1 MGDPSSTVALHYLG
15 SGEVCSSSAGKHTEG
30 LVHRLLLRHL
40 REEKASD
47 SGEGPAPPGRPLGEA
62 FGRRVDLLQSGD
74 LSGLRAV
81 DHETGVSFMSCKWHA
96 VGQCTVSSTLRQWF
110 TVTVGYSD
118 DKEWT
123 CYVFSAPS
131 RRQARRMVEVI
142 TMRMEG
148 VDPSTKDLPCR
159 RASLQPTLLSHRRS
173 TSLAPKALL
182 SLDGSSR
189 VELRSP
195 LLGSRHLP
203 SRLRKASLS
212 NLRTLPCI
220 TALTINMS
228 LLVRQLQSVTG
239 NPNVDAD
246 VLRMAILFNDVATV
260 SRVLHAHFNL
270 FNVNYDVVGP
280 GTRKARPRSDSLTV
294 QVLLNQSTALISNW
308 ERSQEDDAH
317 HGTPKPSV
325 FTNALHLAIACG
337 STEVVRLLVKCGV
350 DPNCEGVELQEDLGL
365 TSNQQTNG
373 TDPDGLQYFANQI
386 NSVREWFVKP
396 AVHLATRMGNCLI
409 VKTLLRYGA
418 DPEAEDSRGA
428 TPLHVAAQSPLE
440 RWECAAIFI
449 EHGARIFKAD
459 SRGQRPID
467 VAPGLEVLQ
476 QKVVQEILDVFYPEK
491 GPDDPEE
498 DVLQQRINS
507 VRDNRKVSLGLLALP
522 RFVAKVARSR
532 SPNSRDRCATV
543 CIPQEAN
550 QDRETPEQIAAAE
563 KRSRKMSLGLWNWLD
578 RRRRS
583 REDPVKSDQEHTD
596 SVPGSPVEKTS
607 QPAPNVSGNEPK
619 LNRSRTHTLDDIE
632 EDACCET
639 FAAERSVQIL
649 QRLSANQ
656 ECLPLL
662 LDRLPVCLPK
672 LQPLTA
678 SLGGQLGLGV
688 GKMLRNILQACTA
701 PGGGDGTLEG
711 LDADESHHGS
721 GSLEGIRGERLGKL
735 FRIALQ
741 FVRCGQCVRDAA
753 LSVVNA
759 VLRLHL
765 KMEESRNSTCWGCSS
780 SPRRSAPI
788 PGSPERGTPY
798 RRSPRHQ
805 REYHD
810 QQGEHLSVSFS
821 RGSNSKDSESNSIPA
836 SPSLDRFRLKVEGH
850 QPKTASPGLTRKPSF
865 RYSSNSFYAKRLV
878 LRKSVHSKLGKF
890 ARSIG
895 RSAKTKQASAQ
906 PTVHSAVRL
915 LTTVDVDMLLD
926 CLQSVARSSD
936 SAEESSSESE
946 KSSPKRPPAEAGP
959 SQVKQAQRLAARA
972 LLTISSLP
980 STRRALMRPEY
991 MWRLL
996 SVLEPTCDQDFLCL
1010 VLQVIEVLVLDPTN
1024 HVALMS
1030 AGLAQRIDKISRHHV
1045 DRTWANEK
1053 SPYFG
1058 SILAL
1063 HITRIRVYLGLLDH
1077 SDHRMSKSLLGMEAE
1092 ICSTTDVPATIR
1104 NQSSPLHRD
1113 AGSGSGG
1120 GSRGDRRGP
1129 ASLLLKMS
1137 HATLET
1143 LVATAIGHHQGVG
1156 GTDGGCQCNA
1166 NPEPQVS
1173 TRHQRLLKNPRCQP
1187 LGRCQFCCFQD
1198 TLLET
1203 LPMTVHPVVLLRL
1216 LEQVLL
1222 TTLRGTL
1229 NGTQGEAGDEI
1240 LQTKV
1245 LLMLTRWLDT
1255 IPEDFQCN
1263 PFLRREASLL
1273 MRRLPPLS
1281 KHFQPLVKKIQGL
1294 LSSSCSSD
1302 PLPRP
1307 MKTQQHQEFP
1317 QHNPSISSTESLR
1330 LAATTTGAGASPEP
1344 EDTAS
1349 VGSSFSRPG
1358 GRSATGVSGPLS
1370 RFKRNASLN
1379 SQGSSCS
1386 SVSGLQSVGGL
1397 PSAIAKKATLM
1408 YGEELDQLYQKLNR
1422 DIIDEHL
1429 PCSQEDAVKL
1439 AALQLL
1445 AESPAHHTPTTAPH
1459 HHHHSQQQ
1467 HHHHQHQ
1474 QNYHNPHHHQP
1485 PAPTTRPVMGL
1496 PTVTLDLPSEDLETP
1511 IVDDF
1516 ILEDELG
1523 HQSPEPDG
1531 GIDLLHHCIHH
1542 HPQLHHQSPG
1552 LSDRHTISR
1561 TSGPC
1566 KSSPDNTIADGD
1578 SDSPLPWTGR
1588 TAPQAGENPGVIVTH
1603 SGNIPLEDAAA
1614 ASAIAAHAAADK
1626 VCLDKVKRCL
1636 PRGYS
1641 NARAVQ
1647 KSAKRCFQC
1656 YSGAL
1661 ADVRDPA
1668 ERSSRAK
1675 QMYVEFC
1682 KQLPLYGSRMFHVK
1696 EMAGSRL
1703 KKKAPRIL
1711 CIGPKDI
1718 SLLHPSSKAV
1728 LRCHRTALLQNWHI
1742 GPCRHGASH
1751 QLLLEFQA
1759 GSSSNNSKWAV
1770 QPLSF
1775 LELKAICAN
1784 LTAVMQKAQE
1794 NGDMDGESQVPE
1806 GSPSTLN
1813 KPSGQDGPHMPQ
1825 RQTSLYQEE
1834 FERCRKL
1841 LHFPEEVALALTE
1854 TEHALFREVPPAS
1867 YVRQVTNARGQGL
1880 EFANG
1885 EEAGSKT
1892 VKDLLLRFREVSDW
1906 VTEIIVTEGEENKT
1920 MLLVSLVQVAN
1931 ACWNMGNFNTVME
1944 ILDGLRSMLVRPLF
1958 QDSDEADVEA
1968 MMALYE
1974 SISSNS
1980 AEYREAVDRAIC
1992 IPGCKVVPYF
2002 GAFLRELQSIYDE
2015 NSPVVMVPEST
2026 DKDGENGTLKD
2037 TTAEYTGGLLNTE
2050 KMMRAHWV
2058 LTDIRLCR
2066 QAAERNISME
2076 KDSDSEGK
2084 DDDDVKSMGKT
2095 SYITCDDQEYP
2106 YEPIHP
2112 VSNPHHIQIIPH
2124 HLLER
2129 DLHRLQCMHH
2139 GTTLV
2144 HWDDEGKSALCTL
2157 RLDPSNSLL
2166 VWSRTCPTGGGED
2179 SESSLEAVL
2188 GGKYSSSTTI
2198 ASGLEE
2204 GYLDLMSAKDV
2215 FLGDQE
2221 VDLAPIAK
2229 RHNLPGLSQAEN
2241 SFAVLYGGS
2250 IADNRLLHFV
2260 APNRTVLLWAYGLQA
2275 LIRAIRHYRLY
2286 TADRRILWLQRE
2298 YLNLFYEDGK
2308 CIGPTPLEAMKIFG
2322 GKNLAM
2328 KKLPSDRNQNS
2339 DSSSTLNKLPAG
2351 FSAPTKKIAIKQK
2364 SLVSQKGSEDGKLRN
2379 RSRKAQSFK
2388 KKAMRKVQTRTMAS
2402 DAFHGS
2408 VDMDDSPSSSVDMP
2422 DGSRTAN
2429 DDSGISEPNESAPD
2443 GKDYDA
2449 TSVSASIVTDHS
2461 RTNSTRSRTDSGH
2474 SRTDSSY
2481 SELGHD
2487 IPLSYYARR
2496 KSPSTSSTGTQGLLT
2511 MNSQLTFAEFVEL
2524 FKSFSLR
2531 CRKDLKDI
2539 FDSYSKPYS
2548 SNKDPLLAKTED
2560 SETEYMPGTMFS
2572 LSRNMFVEPLTDSNR
2587 RVADAIAAS
2596 SVQANST
2603 GVQTVTT
2610 HVMGVEELRQFLSRE
2625 QEEELEEE
2633 AVLRIIQRHEPT
2645 ASVRDQQCLSF
2656 EGFARFMMDKDSYA
2670 FNSEERAYK
2679 QDEHNHPMSHY
2690 YIDSSHNTYLTGH
2703 QLRGE
2708 SSVEIYAQI
2717 LLTGCRCVEL
2727 DCWDGDDGIPM
2738 IYHGHTLTSKISFKD
2753 VVEAINRAAF
2763 VTSDYPIILSIENH
2777 CSLPQQARMAQI
2789 FLDVFGDKL
2798 VTKFMCESDFSDDPH
2813 LPSPEDLRGK
2823 ILVKNKKIKANQLPP
2838 ELLKHRMMQM
2848 VGEQKSQ
2855 LGAELAAATASM
2867 GDISE
2872 EEDDE
2877 FEDAYE
2883 DVLPIE
2889 ETSSE
2894 VPESKTGTL
2903 SRMESTATDISEL
2916 SDDPSKSI
2924 SVNNNN
2930 TANAKTYTSQKSKT
2944 GITTPIGGGEDMHK
2958 MVQAKHKKK
2967 KEGHQI
2973 AAQLS
2978 NLVIYTQA
2986 VKFPGFAEQSSSS
2999 KDKTGKNR
3007 DKERKGSTSSNASI
3021 PGSPALST
3029 KEISLSR
3036 GDSLDMDRGVP
3047 DSLPSEQIS
3056 SLTQTPKCYHCSS
3069 VNETNLKRMFRKFP
3083 AQFIK
3088 HTEYQLM
3095 RTYPAGMRID
3105 SSNYSPI
3112 IYWAFGIQMVALNYQ
3127 TEDTNLITNKAM
3139 FEQSGNS
3146 GFVLKPANLRDKTH
3160 PLFQRFNAYDKVFEG
3175 LQAKELT
3182 ISIVSGQFL
3191 STSSPNASYSVE
3203 VETIGIPADCAKWKT
3218 KPSPRNAV
3226 NPIWDETFTFQ
3237 ISYDANAF
3245 LRLAV
3250 VDSSGNVMV
3259 QRQIP
3264 LRCLRTGFR
3273 HVRLRSPQNVPQEL
3287 ATLFVFTRLEDMKDI
3302 SDKTQVLEAQ
3312 QKREML
3318 SNMVYYHIGRE
3329 RSSRMEFIE
3338 VVDGSEVKREAQPVV
3353 VYGIVFTEQSTTLK
3367 ATPDTRVHEIIAQ
3380 ALGWADKQL
3389 DEISLYALIEDVQ
3402 ENWEEYPGESKVD
3415 SRLEERTLEMDERV
3429 LEVQAGWSGKGRFV
3443 LKQITELQQDQSH
3456 CHHSPGH
3463 LNHFNHLKTS
3473 SLRSPRFHRNHRRHR
3488 SDEWA
3493 SVDAGSAEK
3502 TFLVW
3507 VYNVSQ
3513 EQPYTVFRASV
3524 TSTAQDII
3532 AQAMAKA
3539 HRLDTDPSNYVLTE
3553 EVYKDWKGSEKKD
3566 IQEKVT
3572 SRVLEDTERVFDVQ
3586 NQWKT
3591 PGRFTLR
3598 DRDEPAVAQN
3608 LPNVKVA
3615 VSSVVGG
3622 SGKKSGFKRL
3632 TSMKNRKT
3640 SKEIR
3645 EKEGSLLNLSSA
3657 AKKSSTLPRDFKAE
3671 DFKAEFERME
3681 EADKGSSRSSKSKLL
3696 PSRTNLVGKLKRW
3709 KTESS

>member
-1 MGDPSSTVALHYLG
+1 MAMGDPSSTVALYYLG
-15 SGEVCSSSAGKHTEG
+15 SGEVCSPLPGKHVEG
-30 LVHRLLLRHL
+30 LVHLLLLRHL

-47 SGEGPAPPGRPLGEA
+47 GTEGLPPPGRPLGET

-74 LSGLRAV
+74 SNGLRAV
-81 DHETGVSFMSCKWHA
+81 DHETGVAFMGCKWYA
-96 VGQCTVSSTLRQWF
+96 VGQCSVSSTLRQWF
-110 TVTVGYSD
+110 TITVGYSD

-123 CYVFSAPS
+123 CYIFSAPS

-142 TMRMEG
+142 AMRMDG

-182 SLDGSSR
+182 SGDGSSR

-195 LLGSRHLP
+195 LLSSRNLP

-212 NLRTLPCI
+212 NLRTIPCI

-260 SRVLHAHFNL
+260 SRVLHTHFNL

-280 GTRKARPRSDSLTV
+280 GTSKARPRSDSLTV

-308 ERSQEDDAH
+308 ERSQEDGTH
-317 HGTPKPSV
+317 HDKPKPCV

-350 DPNCEGVELQEDLGL
+350 DPNCQGVELPEDLGL
-365 TSNQQTNG
+365 SSCQQTNG

-386 NSVREWFVKP
+386 KTVREWFVKP
-396 AVHLATRMGNCLI
+396 AVHLATRMANCLI

-428 TPLHVAAQSPLE
+428 TPLHVAAQAPLE

-459 SRGQRPID
+459 NRGQRPVD
-467 VAPGLEVLQ
+467 EAPGLEVLQ
-476 QKVVQEILDVFYPEK
+476 QKVVQETLDVFYPDK

-532 SPNSRDRCATV
+532 SPSARDRCATV

-550 QDRETPEQIAAAE
+550 AERETPEQIAAVE
-563 KRSRKMSLGLWNWLD
+563 KRSRKMSLGLWHWLD

-583 REDPVKSDQEHTD
+583 REEPVKSEQDHSD
-596 SVPGSPVEKTS
+596 SVPASPIEKMP
-607 QPAPNVSGNEPK
+607 QPVASEPK
-619 LNRSRTHTLDDIE
+619 LSRSRTHTLDDIE

-639 FAAERSVQIL
+639 FAAERSIQIA
-649 QRLSANQ
+649 QRLSANR

-662 LDRLPVCLPK
+662 LEYLPVCLPK
-672 LQPLTA
+672 LQPLTT
-678 SLGGQLGLGV
+678 SLGGQIGLGV

-701 PGGGDGTLEG
+701 PAAGDGTLEG
-711 LDADESHHGS
+711 LEADGSHHGS

-741 FVRCGQCVRDAA
+741 FVRCGQGVRDAA
-753 LSVVNA
+753 LSVVNT
-759 VLRLHL
+759 VLKLHL
-765 KMEESRNSTCWGCSS
+765 KMEESRNSCSFAC
-780 SPRRSAPI
+780 SPKKPS
-788 PGSPERGTPY
+788 PGADNGTPK
-798 RRSPRHQ
+798 RALRHPHGQ
-805 REYHD
+805 S
-810 QQGEHLSVSFS
+810 GEHLSVSFN
-821 RGSNSKDSESNSIPA
+821 RGVNSKESEAQSAPT
-836 SPSLDRFRLKVEGH
+836 SPSLDRIRLKVDGH
-850 QPKTASPGLTRKPSF
+850 QQPKSASPGLTRKPSF

-895 RSAKTKQASAQ
+895 RSAKTKQTSSQ
-906 PTVHSAVRL
+906 PAARSVVRL
-915 LTTVDVDMLLD
+915 LTTVDIDMLLD
-926 CLQSVARSSD
+926 CLQSVSKSSD
-936 SAEESSSESE
+936 SEEESSSENE
-946 KSSPKRPPAEAGP
+946 KSSPVRSPAEAGP
-959 SQVKQAQRLAARA
+959 TQVKQAQRLAARA
-972 LLTISSLP
+972 LLTIASLP

-991 MWRLL
+991 LWRLL
-996 SVLEPTCDQDFLCL
+996 AVLEPTCDQDFLCL
-1010 VLQVIEVLVLDPTN
+1010 VLQVVEVLVLDPTN

-1030 AGLAQRIDKISRHHV
+1030 AGLAQRIDKISRHF
-1045 DRTWANEK
+1045 DRACASDEQSRT
-1053 SPYFG
+1053 FG
-1058 SILAL
+1058 AL
-1063 HITRIRVYLGLLDH
+1063 LVLHMTRIRVYMGLLDH
-1077 SDHRMSKSLLGMEAE
+1077 IDHRMSKSLLGMEAE
-1092 ICSTTDVPATIR
+1092 VRSSKDAYTDGNPA
-1104 NQSSPLHRD
+1104 SPIHRD
-1113 AGSGSGG
+1113 AGTAKGSDG
-1120 GSRGDRRGP
+1120 RGR
-1129 ASLLLKMS
+1129 ASLLLKMPT
-1137 HATLET
+1137 ATLET
-1143 LVATAIGHHQGVG
+1143 LVAMAIGHRPCTEGADRDCRCHSH
-1156 GTDGGCQCNA
+1156 
-1166 NPEPQVS
+1166 PEPHAN
-1173 TRHQRLLKNPRCQP
+1173 TRHHPLKNPRCKP
-1187 LGRCQFCCFQD
+1187 SGRCRFCCFQD

-1203 LPMTVHPVVLLRL
+1203 LPMSVHPVILLRV
-1216 LEQVLL
+1216 LEQTLL
-1222 TTLRGTL
+1222 STLRSPR
-1229 NGTQGEAGDEI
+1229 NGMQDEAEAAQNNNN
-1240 LQTKV
+1240 LQTKI

-1255 IPEDFQCN
+1255 IPEDFHYN
-1263 PFLRREASLL
+1263 PFIRREASLL
-1273 MRRLPPLS
+1273 MRRLPPLNER
-1281 KHFQPLVKKIQGL
+1281 FQPLIKKIQGIL
-1294 LSSSCSSD
+1294 TSLSEA
-1302 PLPRP
+1302 PPRLKRTP
-1307 MKTQQHQEFP
+1307 DKPSHPHQQQQHQDFP
-1317 QHNPSISSTESLR
+1317 KHNPSISSTESLR
-1330 LAATTTGAGASPEP
+1330 LASHTPEQ

-1358 GRSATGVSGPLS
+1358 SRSTAVTSPLS

-1397 PSAIAKKATLM
+1397 PTAMVKKGSLV
-1408 YGEELDQLYQKLNR
+1408 YGEDLDQLYQKLNR
-1422 DIIDEHL
+1422 EIIEEHL

-1445 AESPAHHTPTTAPH
+1445 AESPAHHTPTTHARQQGQQPH
-1459 HHHHSQQQ
+1459 HYHHHS
-1467 HHHHQHQ
+1467 
-1474 QNYHNPHHHQP
+1474 NPNQP
-1485 PAPTTRPVMGL
+1485 ASTTRQPAMGL
-1496 PTVTLDLPSEDLETP
+1496 PTVTLDMPAEDIETP
-1511 IVDDF
+1511 IIDDF
-1516 ILEDELG
+1516 ILEDEFG
-1523 HQSPEPDG
+1523 RQSPVPDG
-1531 GIDLLHHCIHH
+1531 ETHHGLHQTPLPLHHTPLPLHH
-1542 HPQLHHQSPG
+1542 HHYSQS
-1552 LSDRHTISR
+1552 SDDRYDIPK
-1561 TSGPC
+1561 TSGCHKP
-1566 KSSPDNTIADGD
+1566 SPDIISDE
-1578 SDSPLPWTGR
+1578 DSPLPWTGGAVSR
-1588 TAPQAGENPGVIVTH
+1588 GGPNIIVTH
-1603 SGNIPLEDAAA
+1603 SSNIPEDAA
-1614 ASAIAAHAAADK
+1614 DK
-1626 VCLDKVKRCL
+1626 LCLEKVKKCL
-1636 PRGYS
+1636 PHGYS
-1641 NARAVQ
+1641 NVRAVQ

-1661 ADVRDPA
+1661 VDVRDPS
-1668 ERSSRAK
+1668 ERGSRAK

-1718 SLLHPSSKAV
+1718 SLLHPSSKSV

-1742 GPCRHGASH
+1742 GAYRHGIS
-1751 QLLLEFQA
+1751 QLVLEFQGNA
-1759 GSSSNNSKWAV
+1759 KWAV
-1770 QPLSF
+1770 QPLTF
-1775 LELKAICAN
+1775 VELKAICAN
-1784 LTAVMQKAQE
+1784 LTAVMQKTQE
-1794 NGDMDGESQVPE
+1794 NGDVNGEVPANE

-1813 KPSGQDGPHMPQ
+1813 KTGQDVT
-1825 RQTSLYQEE
+1825 RILETQTSLYLEE
-1834 FERCRKL
+1834 FECCRKL
-1841 LHFPEEVALALTE
+1841 LHFPEEVALILTE
-1854 TEHALFREVPPAS
+1854 TEHALFCEVPPAS
-1867 YVRQVTNARGQGL
+1867 YVRQVTNGRSQAM
-1880 EFANG
+1880 EFVNG
-1885 EEAGSKT
+1885 EETGSKT
-1892 VKDLLLRFREVSDW
+1892 VRDLLLRFREVSDW
-1906 VTEIIVTEGEENKT
+1906 VTELIVTEGEENKT
-1920 MLLVSLVQVAN
+1920 TLLISLVQVAN
-1931 ACWNMGNFNTVME
+1931 ACWNMGNFNAVME

-1958 QDSDEADVEA
+1958 QGSDEGDVEA

-1974 SISSNS
+1974 SINSNS
-1980 AEYREAVDRAIC
+1980 MEYRDAVDRAIC

-2002 GAFLRELQSIYDE
+2002 GAFLRELQSIYEE
-2015 NSPVVMVPEST
+2015 NSPVVAVPDST
-2026 DKDGENGTLKD
+2026 DKDSENGTPKD
-2037 TTAEYTGGLLNTE
+2037 ATVEYTGGLLHTE
-2050 KMMRAHWV
+2050 KMMRTHWV

-2066 QAAERNISME
+2066 KAAERNNSME
-2076 KDSDSEGK
+2076 KDTDSEGK
-2084 DDDDVKSMGKT
+2084 DDDDLKSTGKT

-2106 YEPIHP
+2106 YDPIHP
-2112 VSNPHHIQIIPH
+2112 VPTPHQIEIIPH

-2129 DLHRLQCMHH
+2129 DIHLLQCMHH
-2139 GTTLV
+2139 GTTAI
-2144 HWDDEGKSALCTL
+2144 HWDEEKSALCQL
-2157 RLDPSNSLL
+2157 RLDPTNSLL
-2166 VWSRTCPTGGGED
+2166 VWSKTSPAGED
-2179 SESSLEAVL
+2179 TESSLESVL
-2188 GGKYSSSTTI
+2188 SSKYSSGTVI
-2198 ASGLEE
+2198 ANGLEE

-2221 VDLAPIAK
+2221 VDFGAMSK
-2229 RHNLPGLSQAEN
+2229 RHNLPGLSPSEN
-2241 SFAVLYGGS
+2241 AFTVLYGGG

-2260 APNRTVLLWAYGLQA
+2260 APKKTVLLWAYGLQA
-2275 LIRAIRHYRLY
+2275 LIRAIRKHRMFN
-2286 TADRRILWLQRE
+2286 ADRRIVWLQRE
-2298 YLNLFYEDGK
+2298 YLNLFFEDGK
-2308 CIGPTPLEAMKIFG
+2308 CVGPTPLEAIKVFG
-2322 GKNLAM
+2322 GRNLAM
-2328 KKLPSDRNQNS
+2328 KKLPNDRNQNA
-2339 DSSSTLNKLPAG
+2339 DSGSTLNKPSTG
-2351 FSAPTKKIAIKQK
+2351 FSTPTKKIVIKQK
-2364 SLVSQKGSEDGKLRN
+2364 SLVAQKGSDDAKLRN
-2379 RSRKAQSFK
+2379 RGRKTQSFK
-2388 KKAMRKVQTRTMAS
+2388 KKAMKKVQTRSAAS
-2402 DAFHGS
+2402 EAFHGS
-2408 VDMDDSPSSSVDMP
+2408 IDMDDSPSSSMDIP
-2422 DGSRTAN
+2422 DGSRTTNN

-2443 GKDYDA
+2443 SKDYDS
-2449 TSVSASIVTDHS
+2449 TSVSASIITD
-2461 RTNSTRSRTDSGH
+2461 RSRTDSTRSSTK

-2481 SELGHD
+2481 SELGQD
-2487 IPLSYYARR
+2487 IPLSYYAR
-2496 KSPSTSSTGTQGLLT
+2496 KKTHNVSTAGTQGLLT

-2531 CRKDLKDI
+2531 CRKDIKDI
-2539 FDSYSKPYS
+2539 FDSYSKAYS
-2548 SNKDPLLAKTED
+2548 ANKEQLPAKSD
-2560 SETEYMPGTMFS
+2560 DGETEYMQGTMFS

-2610 HVMGVEELRQFLSRE
+2610 HVMGAEELKQFLSRE
-2625 QEEELEEE
+2625 QEEDLEED

-2656 EGFARFMMDKDSYA
+2656 EGFARFMMDKESYA
-2670 FNSEERAYK
+2670 FNNEERAYK
-2679 QDEHNHPMSHY
+2679 QEEQNHPLSHY
-2690 YIDSSHNTYLTGH
+2690 FIDSSHNTYLTGH
-2703 QLRGE
+2703 QLKGE

-2727 DCWDGDDGIPM
+2727 DCWDGDDGSPM
-2738 IYHGHTLTSKISFKD
+2738 IYHGHTLTSKIVFKD

-2789 FLDVFGDKL
+2789 FLDVFGEKL
-2798 VTKFMCESDFSDDPH
+2798 VTRFMCETDFSDDPH
-2813 LPSPEDLRGK
+2813 LPSPEQLRGK

-2848 VGEQKSQ
+2848 AGEQKSQ
-2855 LGAELAAATASM
+2855 WGAELAAATASM

-2883 DVLPIE
+2883 DVLPID
-2889 ETSSE
+2889 ETSGE
-2894 VPESKTGTL
+2894 GPDSKSGTL

-2924 SVNNNN
+2924 SINNNN

-2944 GITTPIGGGEDMHK
+2944 STISSPIGAGEDMHK

-2986 VKFPGFAEQSSSS
+2986 VKFPGFAEQPGSS
-2999 KDKTGKNR
+2999 KDKTSKNR
-3007 DKERKGSTSSNASI
+3007 EKERKGSTSSNASI
-3021 PGSPALST
+3021 PGSPASSV
-3029 KEISLSR
+3029 KELSLSR
-3036 GDSLDMDRGVP
+3036 GESLDMDRGMS
-3047 DSLPSEQIS
+3047 DSLPSDQIT

-3069 VNETNLKRMFRKFP
+3069 VNENNLKRMFRKFP

-3105 SSNYSPI
+3105 SSNYNPV

-3127 TEDTNLITNKAM
+3127 TEDTNQITNKTM

-3146 GFVLKPANLRDKTH
+3146 GYVLKPVNLWDKTN
-3160 PLFQRFNAYDKVFEG
+3160 PLFQRFNAYDKVFDG

-3191 STSSPNASYSVE
+3191 STTSPNSSYSIE
-3203 VETIGIPADCAKWKT
+3203 IETIGIPADCAKWKT
-3218 KPSPRNAV
+3218 KPVSRNAV

-3237 ISYDANAF
+3237 IYYNEIAF
-3245 LRLAV
+3245 LRLSV
-3250 VDSSGNVMV
+3250 VDSGGSTVA
-3259 QRQIP
+3259 QRQVP
-3264 LRCLRTGFR
+3264 LKCLKTGFR
-3273 HVRLRSPQNVPQEL
+3273 HVRLRSPQNVPLEL
-3287 ATLFVFTRLEDMKDI
+3287 ASLFVFTRLEDMKDM
-3302 SDKTQVLEAQ
+3302 SDKTKLLEAQ
-3312 QKREML
+3312 QKRQML

-3329 RSSRMEFIE
+3329 RSSKMEFIE
-3338 VVDGSEVKREAQPVV
+3338 VVDGAEVKREAHPVII
-3353 VYGIVFTEQSTTLK
+3353 YGIILHDQSTTLK
-3367 ATPDTRVHEIIAQ
+3367 ATQETKVHEVIAQ
-3380 ALGWADKQL
+3380 ALGWAEKPLED
-3389 DEISLYALIEDVQ
+3389 IALYALIEDVQ
-3402 ENWEEYPGESKVD
+3402 ENWEEYPGESKLE
-3415 SRLEERTLEMDERV
+3415 SRSEERTLEMDERI
-3429 LEVQAGWSGKGRFV
+3429 LEVQAGWSGKGRFI
-3443 LKQITELQQDQSH
+3443 LKQITELQQDPSY
-3456 CHHSPGH
+3456 CHHSPSHYPPGHHSPSH
-3463 LNHFNHLKTS
+3463 LNHLNHLNHLKTS
-3473 SLRSPRFHRNHRRHR
+3473 SLRSPRFPRNHRRHR
-3488 SDEWA
+3488 SDECAALDA
-3493 SVDAGSAEK
+3493 SSAEK

-3513 EQPYTVFRASV
+3513 EQPYTVFRALV
-3524 TSTAQDII
+3524 ASTAQDII

-3539 HRLDTDPSNYVLTE
+3539 HRLDADPSNYVLTE

-3598 DRDEPAVAQN
+3598 ERDESAVSQY
-3608 LPNVKVA
+3608 LPNVKAA

-3632 TSMKNRKT
+3632 TSMKNRKAGKE
-3640 SKEIR
+3640 SKER
-3645 EKEGSLLNLSSA
+3645 DGSLLSISSA

-3671 DFKAEFERME
+3671 DFKAEFEKME
-3681 EADKGSSRSSKSKLL
+3681 EADKSSSRSSKSKLL
-3696 PSRTNLVGKLKRW
+3696 SSRSNLVGKLKRW